1 MRKTKIIC
9 TIGPACDS
17 EETLEQMCLAGMLDI
32 DHFKQI
38 NDTLGH
44 VRHSGSWHWRLSSE

>member
-1 MRKTKIIC
+1 
-9 TIGPACDS
+9 
-17 EETLEQMCLAGMLDI
+17 MLDI

-44 VRHSGSWHWRLSSE
+44 EAGDIFLAELGEYLKKQVRAEDFACRYGGRNL